1 MNSTHTPGP
10 WDVSFGRNDAAIHA
24 GGTIAMIDDVMTGW
38 RANARLIAAAP
49 ELLAALEAA
58 HTSLSAWVDYAQG
71 DISDDDNETLDM
83 IVAAIAKA
91 KGS

>member
-1 MNSTHTPGP
+1 MNSTHTPGT

-49 ELLAALEAA
+49 DLLAALIELQQMVEAGE
-58 HTSLSAWVDYAQG
+58 S
-71 DISDDDNETLDM
+71 NEGTHA
-83 IVAAIAKA
+83 VVRAAIAKA
-91 KGS
+91 VTL

>member
-49 ELLAALEAA
+49 DLLGSLEDMLAVLEARGADGPAMDRARAAL
-58 HTSLSAWVDYAQG
+58 
-71 DISDDDNETLDM
+71 
-83 IVAAIAKA
+83 AKA
-91 KGS
+91 KGA

>member
-1 MNSTHTPGP
+1 MGGQHTPGP

-49 ELLAALEAA
+49 ELLAAL
-58 HTSLSAWVDYAQG
+58 G
-71 DISDDDNETLDM
+71 DIVASSDANCGDSLANAIRTAKD
-83 IVAAIAKA
+83 AIAKA
-91 KGS
+91 KGE

>member
-1 MNSTHTPGP
+1 MNSTHTPGT

-49 ELLAALEAA
+49 ELLAAL
-58 HTSLSAWVDYAQG
+58 G
-71 DISDDDNETLDM
+71 DIVASSDANCGDSLANAIRTAKD
-83 IVAAIAKA
+83 AIAKA
-91 KGS
+91 KGE

>member
-1 MNSTHTPGP
+1 MGGQHTPGP

-49 ELLAALEAA
+49 ELLGSLEDMLAVLEARGA
-58 HTSLSAWVDYAQG
+58 DGPAMDRAR
-71 DISDDDNETLDM
+71 
-83 IVAAIAKA
+83 AAIAKA
-91 KGS
+91 VTL

>member
-49 ELLAALEAA
+49 ELLAAL
-58 HTSLSAWVDYAQG
+58 G
-71 DISDDDNETLDM
+71 DIVASSDANCGDSLANAIRTAKD
-83 IVAAIAKA
+83 AIAKA
-91 KGS
+91 KGE